1 MRRANRWVARVTAG
15 AIGMGLVCFLASPA
29 MADQAL
35 EIKLLN
41 DETAPIQLVEAHGRL
56 RTFQATPTAREYG
69 GSRRTAVKYANVKA
83 AQSESLHWEGSAR
96 YRNTSRKRVE
106 GVQLEWKFLNNFR
119 EQEAKVEVSDQWG
132 VLPGRERARDW
143 AQLLETDRTPKALN
157 ELTQATVRVVA
168 VRFYDGTVWTP
179 PTLEAERPSEPSA
192 ARAERERLRRL
203 YEEQGFEALMEA
215 LRE

>member
-1 MRRANRWVARVTAG
+1 MRFINRWLAQVTVG
-15 AIGMGLVCFLASPA
+15 ATGMGLVCFLASPA

-41 DETAPIQLVEAHGRL
+41 DDAAPIRLVEAQGRL

-83 AQSESLHWEGSAR
+83 AQSQFLHWEGSAR

-119 EQEAKVEVSDQWG
+119 EQEAKVEVSDRHG
-132 VLPGRERARDW
+132 LAPGRERSRDW
-143 AQLLETDRTPKALN
+143 EQTLDTYGTPNLN
-157 ELTQATVRVVA
+157 ELTRATVQVSA

-179 PTLEAERPSEPSA
+179 PKLEAEQPPEHSA